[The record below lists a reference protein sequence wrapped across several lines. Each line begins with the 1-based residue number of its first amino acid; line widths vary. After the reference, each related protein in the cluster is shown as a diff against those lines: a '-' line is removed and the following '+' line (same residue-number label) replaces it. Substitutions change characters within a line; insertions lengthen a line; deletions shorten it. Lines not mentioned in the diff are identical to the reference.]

1 MTLPTATHIER
12 TFLDLPEDRI
22 VDGDRPDL
30 LRGLVGSR
38 DPGWPELL
46 ASPRVVIVSEA
57 GAGKTYECQS
67 QARRLWELGEAAF
80 FLDLAQL
87 ASGDLRAMLRIEEE
101 TRLDAWLVAQS
112 EHATFFLDSYD
123 ELKLSQ
129 GSFRQALTTLARAIR
144 SNLGRVRI
152 VMTTR
157 PIPFDITLMR
167 DLLRTPQQ
175 QQQAGP
181 MGPEAFARL
190 AMGEDREE
198 SRRDDAVEAPEWRI
212 VALKPLNDVQIEAMA
227 RLRGVA
233 DPAALLADIRLRN
246 AEEFARRPQDLIELC
261 ADWNAAKRIRTHRS
275 QVAANIAIK
284 LKPRTDRDKPEKASL
299 SHERAID
306 GAARLALA
314 MLLTRK
320 LTLRYNASSDQ
331 VAGLETA
338 LDPAFILVGWG
349 SEEIETLLERPLFGF
364 ATYGRVRFH
373 HRSVL
378 EYLAAER
385 LRSKVETGMPLKAL
399 ARLLFART
407 HQGTTVVRPSMRP
420 LTGWLAAAL
429 PGVFRRVLEIEPE
442 ILLNHGDPESLS
454 TGQRG
459 EALQAYVE
467 RYGTGGWRGL
477 DLPHIQTHRFADPG
491 LADQINALWQTG
503 IENLEVR
510 CRLLAMVETGRIA
523 GCADFAF
530 ARATDPEATP
540 RERSE
545 ALDALVTLKDDR
557 LEGIGRA
564 LGSGAPEWPDAIARD
579 AIFTLFPGSMTVEDF
594 ARSLGRLRPRK
605 RTVGDIDWRLQRV
618 IEAGSLTQA
627 MLEELR
633 EAVTALAEDG
643 LCWEARIHNLTSS
656 RAFLADGLAAI
667 CLGLLRA
674 GYRSPALI
682 GSTILALRLGK
693 EEYRSREIARQLRT
707 CLAGGD
713 ESLRAA
719 VFWADDA
726 LMHRVDSGK
735 AIEKRYYQPIYKG
748 PIRLEHSRDAGW
760 VSRALGDGDRAL
772 GERYVA
778 LEVLLRMGPSADEW
792 DAHVGALRAAVSG
805 TAQLEAHLDRRL
817 TPAPFDAESARLEAE
832 IAAGE
837 QRAAQERE
845 EARGSWAAF
854 WQRLADEPDALFA
867 PDQADGTIWD
877 LWQVLPR
884 DGDHSRSSGWNRRF
898 LEQEFGVPLADR
910 VRQAL
915 MNWWRRQD
923 VTLASER
930 DPDARNSGFVHWQLA
945 VAAIAA
951 EAEAENWAHALSPAE
966 ARLAARFA
974 PVELNSFPSWLEP
987 LALAQPQAVDEI
999 LGAELIYDLERPAAA
1014 GEWSALLQ
1022 NLRDVSGEL
1031 AAVFL
1036 PRLSGWLA
1044 STKGRVSA
1052 NEHTG
1057 VATDRIARVVALL
1070 LRHGEDSDRE
1080 LVRSIADE
1088 ELSGDPGF
1096 GSISAW
1102 LPVLMRLDAKAGVD
1116 ALERL
1121 FASSSVSVRSNA
1133 AAILG
1138 SLFGDRYVDDGQN
1151 AHDERFTPDLRL
1163 RLTRFAYRHVREQDD
1178 VEHDGPH
1185 AVGLRE
1191 HAEHARRYLL
1201 GSVFETSG
1209 PEGWHAK
1216 LALAQDTEFADLRDR
1231 LVMLAQEKAAED
1243 AEGMAYTDDQAL
1255 AVDQHGEA
1263 PPATTHAMFAMLR
1276 DRLDDLD
1283 DLLLGDTSP
1292 REAWAAI
1299 IDERVMRR
1307 ELAREIGYRANGVY
1321 SVDQEAATADEK
1333 ETDIRLRVSST
1344 GQQAVIELKLGN
1356 KSRSGGDLRDT
1367 IRQQLLAKYM
1377 APRECRSGCLL
1388 ITLARD
1394 RTWDHPDTGVSL
1406 DFPALISFLNEEAGK
1421 IMDEMAG
1428 AVMISVKGLDL
1439 RPRLATEKAA
1449 KAGRS

>member
-1 MTLPTATHIER
+1 MASDIER

-30 LRGLVGSR
+30 LRGFGGSR

-67 QARRLWELGEAAF
+67 QAKRLWARGEAAF

-87 ASGDLRAMLRIEEE
+87 ATGDLRAMISIEEE
-101 TRLDAWLVAQS
+101 ERLDAWLVGQF

-129 GSFRQALTTLARAIR
+129 GSFRQALTTLARTIR

-167 DLLRTPQQ
+167 DLLRTPP
-175 QQQAGP
+175 QQAGP
-181 MGPEAFARL
+181 MGPQAFSRL

-198 SRRDDAVEAPEWRI
+198 RRRDDAAEVPEWRI
-212 VALKPLNDVQIEAMA
+212 VALRPLSDAQIEAMA

-233 DPAALLADIRLRN
+233 DPAALLDDIRRRN

-261 ADWNAAKRIRTHRS
+261 ADWNAAKRIRTHRN

-299 SHERAID
+299 SHDRATD
-306 GAARLALA
+306 GATRLALA

-331 VAGLETA
+331 IAGLETA
-338 LDPAFILVGWG
+338 LDPAVILTGWG

-385 LRSKVETGMPLKAL
+385 LRSKVEAGMPLKAL
-399 ARLLFART
+399 ERLVFART

-429 PGVFRRVLEIEPE
+429 PGMFGRVLEIEPDV
-442 ILLNHGDPESLS
+442 LLNHGDPESLS
-454 TGQRG
+454 IDQRG
-459 EALQAYVE
+459 RALRAYVE

-491 LADQINALWQTG
+491 LADTINALWQAG
-503 IENLEVR
+503 IENIEVR

-523 GCADFAF
+523 GCANFAF

-545 ALDALVTLKDDR
+545 ALDALVSLEDDR

-564 LGSGAPEWPDAIARD
+564 LGDGGPEWPDAIARD
-579 AIFTLFPGSMTVEDF
+579 AIFTLFPRRMTVEDF
-594 ARSLGRLRPRK
+594 ARALRRIRPRK

-618 IEAGSLTQA
+618 IETGALSHA
-627 MLEELR
+627 MLEALR
-633 EAVTALAEDG
+633 EAVTLLAEDG
-643 LCWEARIHNLTSS
+643 LAWDARIHNLGSS
-656 RAFLADGLAAI
+656 RSFLADGLAAI
-667 CLGLLRA
+667 CLGLLQA
-674 GYRSPALI
+674 GARSHGLM
-682 GSTILALRLGK
+682 GSTVLALRLGK
-693 EEYRSREIARQLRT
+693 DEYRSREIGRQLRA
-707 CLAGGD
+707 CLAGAE
-713 ESLRAA
+713 ESLREA

-726 LMHRVDSGK
+726 LMHRVEPDKS
-735 AIEKRYYQPIYKG
+735 IEKRYYQPIHKG
-748 PIRLEHSRDAGW
+748 PIRLDQARDAGW
-760 VSRALGDGDRAL
+760 VSRALGDGDRPL
-772 GERYVA
+772 GERHVA
-778 LEVLLRMGPSADEW
+778 LEVLLRMGPPDDDWNPHA
-792 DAHVGALRAAVSG
+792 AALRAAVSG
-805 TAQLEAHLDRRL
+805 AAQLEAHLEQRL
-817 TPAPFDAESARLEAE
+817 KPAPFDAETARIEAQ
-832 IAAGE
+832 IAE
-837 QRAAQERE
+837 SERRAAKERD
-845 EARGSWAAF
+845 EARASWAAF

-898 LEQEFGVPLADR
+898 IEQEFGAALADR
-910 VRQAL
+910 VREGL

-930 DPDARNSGFVHWQLA
+930 KADARNSGFLHWQLA

-951 EAEAENWAHALSPAE
+951 EAEAEGWAHRLSPAE

-974 PVELNSFPSWLEP
+974 PVELNRFPSWLEP
-987 LALAQPQAVDEI
+987 LALAQPRAVDEI
-999 LGAELIYDLERPAAA
+999 LGAELIRDLERPAET

-1022 NLRDVSGEL
+1022 NLRNVSSEL
-1031 AAVFL
+1031 TTVFL
-1036 PRLSGWLA
+1036 LRLSNWLA
-1044 STKGRVSA
+1044 TTKGRISA
-1052 NEHTG
+1052 NEDAG
-1057 VATDRIARVVALL
+1057 VAADRIARVVALL
-1070 LRHGEDSDRE
+1070 LRHGEDADRE
-1080 LVRSIADE
+1080 LVRSIATDE
-1088 ELSGDPGF
+1088 LCGDPGF
-1096 GSISAW
+1096 GTVTAW
-1102 LPVLMRLDAKAGVD
+1102 LPVLMRLDAGAGVD

-1121 FASSSVSVRSNA
+1121 FASTIVSARSNA
-1133 AAILG
+1133 AAMLG
-1138 SLFGDRYVDDGQN
+1138 ALFGDRYVEDGQN
-1151 AHDERFTPDLRL
+1151 ARDERFTPDLRL

-1185 AVGLRE
+1185 SVGLRE

-1209 PEGWHAK
+1209 PEGWRAK
-1216 LALAQDTEFADLRDR
+1216 LALAQDLEFANLRDR

-1243 AEGMAYTDDQAL
+1243 AEGTAFTDEQAL
-1255 AVDQHGEA
+1255 AVDQRGEA
-1263 PPATTHAMFAMLR
+1263 PPATTHAMFALLR
-1276 DRLDDLD
+1276 DRLADLD

-1299 IDERVMRR
+1299 TDERVMRR
-1307 ELAREIGYRANGVY
+1307 ELAREIGYRANGAY

-1333 ETDIRLRVSST
+1333 ETDIRLRVPGT
-1344 GQQAVIELKLGN
+1344 GEQAVIELKLGN
-1356 KSRSGGDLRDT
+1356 KSRSGKDLRDT
-1367 IRQQLLAKYM
+1367 IRNQLLAKYM

-1388 ITLARD
+1388 ITLAEN
-1394 RTWDHPDTGVSL
+1394 RTWAHPDTGASL
-1406 DFPALISFLNEEAGK
+1406 DFTGLIAFLNDEASK

-1428 AVMISVKGLDL
+1428 EVMISVNGLDL
-1439 RPRLATEKAA
+1439 RPRLPSEKAGNA
-1449 KAGRS
+1449 RS